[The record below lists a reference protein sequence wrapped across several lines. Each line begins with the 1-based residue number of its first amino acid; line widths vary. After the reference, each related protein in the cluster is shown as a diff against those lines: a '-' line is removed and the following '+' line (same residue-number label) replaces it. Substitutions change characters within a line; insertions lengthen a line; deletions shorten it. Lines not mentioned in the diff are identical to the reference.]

1 MYITRHMEKPVM
13 ELNEQYP
20 VLLLTGP
27 RQVGKTTML
36 EHLIEVE
43 GKGRKK
49 VSLDDLTLR
58 ELAKTDPK
66 MFFQLYQPPLLIDEV
81 QYAPELFPYI
91 KIMVDERHQPGDFW
105 LTGSQLF
112 KMMEGVQ
119 ESLAGRVALL
129 HLSPL
134 SQSEIMKRPPEP
146 PFSLELP
153 LLSERQNGRQMLNTP
168 KVFQRIH
175 QGGMPALVTGTYSNA
190 SIFYSSYIDTYME
203 RDVRRLSNDIDSLKF
218 LRFLRSVAAR
228 TSQQVNYKGIA
239 DDAEIDQTTA
249 KNWLHVLE
257 ALGIIFLLEPYSN
270 NVLKRTVS
278 TPKLYFYDSGIVCYL
293 TRWSSPETAMEGAMS
308 GALLENYTVAEIIK
322 TYQNAGQEPFLYYY
336 RDKDA
341 REIDLILERDGK
353 LFPIEIKKMASP
365 PKKLTKVFDLID
377 PAHSDSFNA
386 FAYIRDDKDV
396 MKLVNNFIKNT
407 TPKGAQ
413 QNDPFWERSE
423 IALDTALILYLIHEA
438 PPEEQNFEMLIY
450 MMNFAEVRE
459 EDDQYR
465 SPLDMLFR
473 VLEEEQPN
481 HVAVKQYKAFKQ
493 AAGDICSK

>member
-81 QYAPELFPYI
+81 QYAPDLFPYI

-168 KVFQRIH
+168 EVFQRIH

-257 ALGIIFLLEPYSN
+257 ALGIISLLEPYSN

-377 PAHSDSFNA
+377 
-386 FAYIRDDKDV
+386 K
-396 MKLVNNFIKNT
+396 
-407 TPKGAQ
+407 
-413 QNDPFWERSE
+413 
-423 IALDTALILYLIHEA
+423 
-438 PPEEQNFEMLIY
+438 
-450 MMNFAEVRE
+450 
-459 EDDQYR
+459 
-465 SPLDMLFR
+465 SPLQRGTGAILCMADQLG
-473 VLEEEQPN
+473 
-481 HVAVKQYKAFKQ
+481 AFDQ
-493 AAGDICSK
+493 NNLIVPISLI

>member
-168 KVFQRIH
+168 EVFQRIH

-377 PAHSDSFNA
+377 KFPLQRGTGAILCMADQLGA
-386 FAYIRDDKDV
+386 FDQ
-396 MKLVNNFIKNT
+396 NN
-407 TPKGAQ
+407 
-413 QNDPFWERSE
+413 
-423 IALDTALILYLIHEA
+423 LIVPISLI
-438 PPEEQNFEMLIY
+438 
-450 MMNFAEVRE
+450 
-459 EDDQYR
+459 
-465 SPLDMLFR
+465 
-473 VLEEEQPN
+473 
-481 HVAVKQYKAFKQ
+481 
-493 AAGDICSK
+493 

>member
-112 KMMEGVQ
+112 KMMKGVQ

-168 KVFQRIH
+168 EVFQRIH

-228 TSQQVNYKGIA
+228 ASQQVNYKGIA

-341 REIDLILERDGK
+341 REIDLILEQDGK

-377 PAHSDSFNA
+377 
-386 FAYIRDDKDV
+386 K
-396 MKLVNNFIKNT
+396 
-407 TPKGAQ
+407 
-413 QNDPFWERSE
+413 
-423 IALDTALILYLIHEA
+423 
-438 PPEEQNFEMLIY
+438 
-450 MMNFAEVRE
+450 
-459 EDDQYR
+459 
-465 SPLDMLFR
+465 SPLQRGTGAILCMADQLG
-473 VLEEEQPN
+473 
-481 HVAVKQYKAFKQ
+481 AFDQ
-493 AAGDICSK
+493 NNLIVPISLI

>member
-168 KVFQRIH
+168 EVFQRIH
-175 QGGMPALVTGTYSNA
+175 QGGMPALVTGPYSNA
-190 SIFYSSYIDTYME
+190 SIFYSSYSDTYME

-377 PAHSDSFNA
+377 
-386 FAYIRDDKDV
+386 K
-396 MKLVNNFIKNT
+396 
-407 TPKGAQ
+407 
-413 QNDPFWERSE
+413 
-423 IALDTALILYLIHEA
+423 
-438 PPEEQNFEMLIY
+438 
-450 MMNFAEVRE
+450 
-459 EDDQYR
+459 
-465 SPLDMLFR
+465 SPLQRGTGAILCMADQLG
-473 VLEEEQPN
+473 
-481 HVAVKQYKAFKQ
+481 AFDQ
-493 AAGDICSK
+493 NNLIVPISLI

>member
-43 GKGRKK
+43 CKGRKK

-168 KVFQRIH
+168 EVFQRIH

-377 PAHSDSFNA
+377 
-386 FAYIRDDKDV
+386 K
-396 MKLVNNFIKNT
+396 
-407 TPKGAQ
+407 
-413 QNDPFWERSE
+413 
-423 IALDTALILYLIHEA
+423 
-438 PPEEQNFEMLIY
+438 
-450 MMNFAEVRE
+450 
-459 EDDQYR
+459 
-465 SPLDMLFR
+465 SPLQRGTGAILCMADQLG
-473 VLEEEQPN
+473 
-481 HVAVKQYKAFKQ
+481 AFDQ
-493 AAGDICSK
+493 NNLIVPISLI

>member
-168 KVFQRIH
+168 EVFQHIH

-239 DDAEIDQTTA
+239 DDAEIDETTA

-377 PAHSDSFNA
+377 
-386 FAYIRDDKDV
+386 K
-396 MKLVNNFIKNT
+396 
-407 TPKGAQ
+407 
-413 QNDPFWERSE
+413 
-423 IALDTALILYLIHEA
+423 
-438 PPEEQNFEMLIY
+438 
-450 MMNFAEVRE
+450 
-459 EDDQYR
+459 
-465 SPLDMLFR
+465 SPLQRGTGAILCMADQLG
-473 VLEEEQPN
+473 
-481 HVAVKQYKAFKQ
+481 AFDQ
-493 AAGDICSK
+493 NNLIVPISLI

>member
-168 KVFQRIH
+168 EVFQRIH

-228 TSQQVNYKGIA
+228 TSQVNYKGIA

-377 PAHSDSFNA
+377 
-386 FAYIRDDKDV
+386 K
-396 MKLVNNFIKNT
+396 
-407 TPKGAQ
+407 
-413 QNDPFWERSE
+413 
-423 IALDTALILYLIHEA
+423 
-438 PPEEQNFEMLIY
+438 
-450 MMNFAEVRE
+450 
-459 EDDQYR
+459 
-465 SPLDMLFR
+465 SPLQRGTGAILCMADQLG
-473 VLEEEQPN
+473 
-481 HVAVKQYKAFKQ
+481 AFDQ
-493 AAGDICSK
+493 NNLIVPISLI

>member
-168 KVFQRIH
+168 EVFQRIH

-228 TSQQVNYKGIA
+228 TSQQVDYKGIA

-377 PAHSDSFNA
+377 
-386 FAYIRDDKDV
+386 K
-396 MKLVNNFIKNT
+396 
-407 TPKGAQ
+407 
-413 QNDPFWERSE
+413 
-423 IALDTALILYLIHEA
+423 
-438 PPEEQNFEMLIY
+438 
-450 MMNFAEVRE
+450 
-459 EDDQYR
+459 
-465 SPLDMLFR
+465 SPLQRGTGAILCMADQLG
-473 VLEEEQPN
+473 
-481 HVAVKQYKAFKQ
+481 AFDQ
-493 AAGDICSK
+493 NNLIVPISLI

>member
-58 ELAKTDPK
+58 ELANTDPK

-168 KVFQRIH
+168 EVFQRIH

-377 PAHSDSFNA
+377 
-386 FAYIRDDKDV
+386 K
-396 MKLVNNFIKNT
+396 
-407 TPKGAQ
+407 
-413 QNDPFWERSE
+413 
-423 IALDTALILYLIHEA
+423 
-438 PPEEQNFEMLIY
+438 
-450 MMNFAEVRE
+450 
-459 EDDQYR
+459 
-465 SPLDMLFR
+465 SPLQRGTGAILCMADQLG
-473 VLEEEQPN
+473 
-481 HVAVKQYKAFKQ
+481 AFDQ
-493 AAGDICSK
+493 NNLIVPISLI

>member
-43 GKGRKK
+43 GKGKGRKK

-168 KVFQRIH
+168 EVFQRIH

-377 PAHSDSFNA
+377 
-386 FAYIRDDKDV
+386 K
-396 MKLVNNFIKNT
+396 
-407 TPKGAQ
+407 
-413 QNDPFWERSE
+413 
-423 IALDTALILYLIHEA
+423 
-438 PPEEQNFEMLIY
+438 
-450 MMNFAEVRE
+450 
-459 EDDQYR
+459 
-465 SPLDMLFR
+465 SPLQRGTGAILCMADQLG
-473 VLEEEQPN
+473 
-481 HVAVKQYKAFKQ
+481 AFDQ
-493 AAGDICSK
+493 NNLIVPISLI

>member
-13 ELNEQYP
+13 ELNESHWLP
-20 VLLLTGP
+20 KEIENTVLLLTGP

-168 KVFQRIH
+168 EVFQRIH

-377 PAHSDSFNA
+377 
-386 FAYIRDDKDV
+386 K
-396 MKLVNNFIKNT
+396 
-407 TPKGAQ
+407 
-413 QNDPFWERSE
+413 
-423 IALDTALILYLIHEA
+423 
-438 PPEEQNFEMLIY
+438 
-450 MMNFAEVRE
+450 
-459 EDDQYR
+459 
-465 SPLDMLFR
+465 SPLQRGTGAILCMADQLG
-473 VLEEEQPN
+473 
-481 HVAVKQYKAFKQ
+481 AFDQ
-493 AAGDICSK
+493 NNLIVPISLI

>member
-168 KVFQRIH
+168 EVFQHIH
-175 QGGMPALVTGTYSNA
+175 QGGMPSLVTGTYSNA

-377 PAHSDSFNA
+377 
-386 FAYIRDDKDV
+386 K
-396 MKLVNNFIKNT
+396 
-407 TPKGAQ
+407 
-413 QNDPFWERSE
+413 
-423 IALDTALILYLIHEA
+423 
-438 PPEEQNFEMLIY
+438 
-450 MMNFAEVRE
+450 
-459 EDDQYR
+459 
-465 SPLDMLFR
+465 SPLQRGTGAILCMADQLG
-473 VLEEEQPN
+473 
-481 HVAVKQYKAFKQ
+481 AFDQ
-493 AAGDICSK
+493 NNLIVPISLI

>member
-168 KVFQRIH
+168 EVFQRIH

-278 TPKLYFYDSGIVCYL
+278 TPKLYIYDSGIVCYL

-377 PAHSDSFNA
+377 
-386 FAYIRDDKDV
+386 K
-396 MKLVNNFIKNT
+396 
-407 TPKGAQ
+407 
-413 QNDPFWERSE
+413 
-423 IALDTALILYLIHEA
+423 
-438 PPEEQNFEMLIY
+438 
-450 MMNFAEVRE
+450 
-459 EDDQYR
+459 
-465 SPLDMLFR
+465 SPLQRGTGAILCMADQLG
-473 VLEEEQPN
+473 
-481 HVAVKQYKAFKQ
+481 AFDQ
-493 AAGDICSK
+493 NNLIVPISLI

>member
-168 KVFQRIH
+168 EVFQHIH

-239 DDAEIDQTTA
+239 DDAEIDQTAA

-377 PAHSDSFNA
+377 
-386 FAYIRDDKDV
+386 K
-396 MKLVNNFIKNT
+396 
-407 TPKGAQ
+407 
-413 QNDPFWERSE
+413 
-423 IALDTALILYLIHEA
+423 
-438 PPEEQNFEMLIY
+438 
-450 MMNFAEVRE
+450 
-459 EDDQYR
+459 
-465 SPLDMLFR
+465 SPLQRGTGAILCMADQLG
-473 VLEEEQPN
+473 
-481 HVAVKQYKAFKQ
+481 AFDQ
-493 AAGDICSK
+493 NNLIVPISLI

>member
-1 MYITRHMEKPVM
+1 MYITRHMDKPVM

-168 KVFQRIH
+168 EVFQHIH

-377 PAHSDSFNA
+377 
-386 FAYIRDDKDV
+386 K
-396 MKLVNNFIKNT
+396 
-407 TPKGAQ
+407 
-413 QNDPFWERSE
+413 
-423 IALDTALILYLIHEA
+423 
-438 PPEEQNFEMLIY
+438 
-450 MMNFAEVRE
+450 
-459 EDDQYR
+459 
-465 SPLDMLFR
+465 SPLQRGTGAILCMADQLG
-473 VLEEEQPN
+473 
-481 HVAVKQYKAFKQ
+481 AFDQ
-493 AAGDICSK
+493 NNLIVPISLI

>member
-153 LLSERQNGRQMLNTP
+153 LLSERQNGHQMLNTP
-168 KVFQRIH
+168 EVFQRIH

-377 PAHSDSFNA
+377 
-386 FAYIRDDKDV
+386 K
-396 MKLVNNFIKNT
+396 
-407 TPKGAQ
+407 
-413 QNDPFWERSE
+413 
-423 IALDTALILYLIHEA
+423 
-438 PPEEQNFEMLIY
+438 
-450 MMNFAEVRE
+450 
-459 EDDQYR
+459 
-465 SPLDMLFR
+465 SPLQRGTGAILCMADQLG
-473 VLEEEQPN
+473 
-481 HVAVKQYKAFKQ
+481 AFDQ
-493 AAGDICSK
+493 NNLIVPISLI

>member
-175 QGGMPALVTGTYSNA
+175 QGGMPALVTGPYSNA

-377 PAHSDSFNA
+377 
-386 FAYIRDDKDV
+386 K
-396 MKLVNNFIKNT
+396 
-407 TPKGAQ
+407 
-413 QNDPFWERSE
+413 
-423 IALDTALILYLIHEA
+423 
-438 PPEEQNFEMLIY
+438 
-450 MMNFAEVRE
+450 
-459 EDDQYR
+459 
-465 SPLDMLFR
+465 SPLQRGTGAILCMADQLG
-473 VLEEEQPN
+473 
-481 HVAVKQYKAFKQ
+481 AFDQ
-493 AAGDICSK
+493 NNLIVPISLI

>member
-27 RQVGKTTML
+27 RHVGKTTML

-168 KVFQRIH
+168 EVFQRIH

-377 PAHSDSFNA
+377 
-386 FAYIRDDKDV
+386 K
-396 MKLVNNFIKNT
+396 
-407 TPKGAQ
+407 
-413 QNDPFWERSE
+413 
-423 IALDTALILYLIHEA
+423 
-438 PPEEQNFEMLIY
+438 
-450 MMNFAEVRE
+450 
-459 EDDQYR
+459 
-465 SPLDMLFR
+465 SPLQRGTGAILCMADQLG
-473 VLEEEQPN
+473 
-481 HVAVKQYKAFKQ
+481 AFDQ
-493 AAGDICSK
+493 NNLIVPISLI

>member
-20 VLLLTGP
+20 VLLLTGS

-168 KVFQRIH
+168 EVFQRIH

-377 PAHSDSFNA
+377 
-386 FAYIRDDKDV
+386 K
-396 MKLVNNFIKNT
+396 
-407 TPKGAQ
+407 
-413 QNDPFWERSE
+413 
-423 IALDTALILYLIHEA
+423 
-438 PPEEQNFEMLIY
+438 
-450 MMNFAEVRE
+450 
-459 EDDQYR
+459 
-465 SPLDMLFR
+465 SPLQRGTGAILCMADQLG
-473 VLEEEQPN
+473 
-481 HVAVKQYKAFKQ
+481 AFDQ
-493 AAGDICSK
+493 NNLIVPISLI

>member
-43 GKGRKK
+43 GTGRKK

-168 KVFQRIH
+168 EVFQHIH

-341 REIDLILERDGK
+341 REIDLILEQDGK

-377 PAHSDSFNA
+377 
-386 FAYIRDDKDV
+386 K
-396 MKLVNNFIKNT
+396 
-407 TPKGAQ
+407 
-413 QNDPFWERSE
+413 
-423 IALDTALILYLIHEA
+423 
-438 PPEEQNFEMLIY
+438 
-450 MMNFAEVRE
+450 
-459 EDDQYR
+459 
-465 SPLDMLFR
+465 SPLQRGTGAILCMADQLG
-473 VLEEEQPN
+473 
-481 HVAVKQYKAFKQ
+481 AFDQ
-493 AAGDICSK
+493 NNLIVPISLI

>member
-1 MYITRHMEKPVM
+1 MYITRHMENPVM

-27 RQVGKTTML
+27 RQVGETTML

-168 KVFQRIH
+168 EVFQRIH

-377 PAHSDSFNA
+377 
-386 FAYIRDDKDV
+386 K
-396 MKLVNNFIKNT
+396 
-407 TPKGAQ
+407 
-413 QNDPFWERSE
+413 
-423 IALDTALILYLIHEA
+423 
-438 PPEEQNFEMLIY
+438 
-450 MMNFAEVRE
+450 
-459 EDDQYR
+459 
-465 SPLDMLFR
+465 SPLQRGTGAILCMADQLG
-473 VLEEEQPN
+473 
-481 HVAVKQYKAFKQ
+481 AFDQ
-493 AAGDICSK
+493 NNLIVPISLI

>member
-168 KVFQRIH
+168 EVFQRIH

-190 SIFYSSYIDTYME
+190 PIFYSSYIDTYME

-249 KNWLHVLE
+249 KNWLHILE

-377 PAHSDSFNA
+377 
-386 FAYIRDDKDV
+386 K
-396 MKLVNNFIKNT
+396 
-407 TPKGAQ
+407 
-413 QNDPFWERSE
+413 
-423 IALDTALILYLIHEA
+423 
-438 PPEEQNFEMLIY
+438 
-450 MMNFAEVRE
+450 
-459 EDDQYR
+459 
-465 SPLDMLFR
+465 SPLQRGTGAILCMADQLG
-473 VLEEEQPN
+473 
-481 HVAVKQYKAFKQ
+481 AFDQ
-493 AAGDICSK
+493 NNLIVPISLI

>member
-134 SQSEIMKRPPEP
+134 SLSEIMKRPPEP
-146 PFSLELP
+146 PFSLELS

-168 KVFQRIH
+168 EVFQHIH

-377 PAHSDSFNA
+377 
-386 FAYIRDDKDV
+386 K
-396 MKLVNNFIKNT
+396 
-407 TPKGAQ
+407 
-413 QNDPFWERSE
+413 
-423 IALDTALILYLIHEA
+423 
-438 PPEEQNFEMLIY
+438 
-450 MMNFAEVRE
+450 
-459 EDDQYR
+459 
-465 SPLDMLFR
+465 SPLQRGTGAILCMADQLG
-473 VLEEEQPN
+473 
-481 HVAVKQYKAFKQ
+481 AFDQ
-493 AAGDICSK
+493 NNLIVPISLI

>member
-168 KVFQRIH
+168 EVFQRIH

-308 GALLENYTVAEIIK
+308 GALLKNYTVAEIIK

-377 PAHSDSFNA
+377 
-386 FAYIRDDKDV
+386 K
-396 MKLVNNFIKNT
+396 
-407 TPKGAQ
+407 
-413 QNDPFWERSE
+413 
-423 IALDTALILYLIHEA
+423 
-438 PPEEQNFEMLIY
+438 
-450 MMNFAEVRE
+450 
-459 EDDQYR
+459 
-465 SPLDMLFR
+465 SPLQRGTGAILCMADQLG
-473 VLEEEQPN
+473 
-481 HVAVKQYKAFKQ
+481 AFDQ
-493 AAGDICSK
+493 NNLIVPISLI

>member
-1 MYITRHMEKPVM
+1 MYITRHIEKPVM

-168 KVFQRIH
+168 EVFQRIH

-308 GALLENYTVAEIIK
+308 GALLENYTVAEIVK

-377 PAHSDSFNA
+377 
-386 FAYIRDDKDV
+386 K
-396 MKLVNNFIKNT
+396 
-407 TPKGAQ
+407 
-413 QNDPFWERSE
+413 
-423 IALDTALILYLIHEA
+423 
-438 PPEEQNFEMLIY
+438 
-450 MMNFAEVRE
+450 
-459 EDDQYR
+459 
-465 SPLDMLFR
+465 SPLQRGTGAILCMADQLG
-473 VLEEEQPN
+473 
-481 HVAVKQYKAFKQ
+481 AFDQ
-493 AAGDICSK
+493 NNLIVPISLI

>member
-168 KVFQRIH
+168 EVFQRIH

-218 LRFLRSVAAR
+218 CGSCVLLPPGLPSRSITRALPMMRRSTRPQPKTGFMFWRRWGSSFYWSPIPIMSSNAPYPHPSS
-228 TSQQVNYKGIA
+228 TS
-239 DDAEIDQTTA
+239 
-249 KNWLHVLE
+249 
-257 ALGIIFLLEPYSN
+257 
-270 NVLKRTVS
+270 
-278 TPKLYFYDSGIVCYL
+278 
-293 TRWSSPETAMEGAMS
+293 
-308 GALLENYTVAEIIK
+308 
-322 TYQNAGQEPFLYYY
+322 
-336 RDKDA
+336 
-341 REIDLILERDGK
+341 
-353 LFPIEIKKMASP
+353 
-365 PKKLTKVFDLID
+365 
-377 PAHSDSFNA
+377 
-386 FAYIRDDKDV
+386 
-396 MKLVNNFIKNT
+396 T
-407 TPKGAQ
+407 TP
-413 QNDPFWERSE
+413 
-423 IALDTALILYLIHEA
+423 ALSAT
-438 PPEEQNFEMLIY
+438 
-450 MMNFAEVRE
+450 
-459 EDDQYR
+459 
-465 SPLDMLFR
+465 
-473 VLEEEQPN
+473 
-481 HVAVKQYKAFKQ
+481 
-493 AAGDICSK
+493 

>member
-112 KMMEGVQ
+112 KTMEGVQ

-168 KVFQRIH
+168 EVFQRIH

-377 PAHSDSFNA
+377 
-386 FAYIRDDKDV
+386 K
-396 MKLVNNFIKNT
+396 
-407 TPKGAQ
+407 
-413 QNDPFWERSE
+413 
-423 IALDTALILYLIHEA
+423 
-438 PPEEQNFEMLIY
+438 
-450 MMNFAEVRE
+450 
-459 EDDQYR
+459 
-465 SPLDMLFR
+465 SPLQRGTGAILCMADQLG
-473 VLEEEQPN
+473 
-481 HVAVKQYKAFKQ
+481 AFDQ
-493 AAGDICSK
+493 NNLIVPISLI

>member
-168 KVFQRIH
+168 EVFQRIH
-175 QGGMPALVTGTYSNA
+175 QGWMPALVTGTYSNA

-377 PAHSDSFNA
+377 
-386 FAYIRDDKDV
+386 K
-396 MKLVNNFIKNT
+396 
-407 TPKGAQ
+407 
-413 QNDPFWERSE
+413 
-423 IALDTALILYLIHEA
+423 
-438 PPEEQNFEMLIY
+438 
-450 MMNFAEVRE
+450 
-459 EDDQYR
+459 
-465 SPLDMLFR
+465 SPLQRGTGAILCMADQLG
-473 VLEEEQPN
+473 
-481 HVAVKQYKAFKQ
+481 AFDQ
-493 AAGDICSK
+493 NNLIVPISLI

>member
-168 KVFQRIH
+168 EVFQHIH

-336 RDKDA
+336 RDKDV

-377 PAHSDSFNA
+377 
-386 FAYIRDDKDV
+386 K
-396 MKLVNNFIKNT
+396 
-407 TPKGAQ
+407 
-413 QNDPFWERSE
+413 
-423 IALDTALILYLIHEA
+423 
-438 PPEEQNFEMLIY
+438 
-450 MMNFAEVRE
+450 
-459 EDDQYR
+459 
-465 SPLDMLFR
+465 SPLQRGTGAILCMADQLG
-473 VLEEEQPN
+473 
-481 HVAVKQYKAFKQ
+481 AFDQ
-493 AAGDICSK
+493 NNLIVPISLI

>member
-49 VSLDDLTLR
+49 VSLDDRTLR

-168 KVFQRIH
+168 EVFQRIH

-377 PAHSDSFNA
+377 
-386 FAYIRDDKDV
+386 K
-396 MKLVNNFIKNT
+396 
-407 TPKGAQ
+407 
-413 QNDPFWERSE
+413 
-423 IALDTALILYLIHEA
+423 
-438 PPEEQNFEMLIY
+438 
-450 MMNFAEVRE
+450 
-459 EDDQYR
+459 
-465 SPLDMLFR
+465 SPLQRGTGAILCMADQLG
-473 VLEEEQPN
+473 
-481 HVAVKQYKAFKQ
+481 AFDQ
-493 AAGDICSK
+493 NNLIVPISLI

>member
-81 QYAPELFPYI
+81 HYAPELFPYI

-134 SQSEIMKRPPEP
+134 SQSEVMKRPPEP

-190 SIFYSSYIDTYME
+190 SIFYSSYIDTYLE
-203 RDVRRLSNDIDSLKF
+203 RDVRRLSTDIDSLKF
-218 LRFLRSVAAR
+218 VRFLRSVAAR

-257 ALGIIFLLEPYSN
+257 ALGIIFGLEPYSN
-270 NVLKRTVS
+270 HVLTRTVS

-377 PAHSDSFNA
+377 
-386 FAYIRDDKDV
+386 K
-396 MKLVNNFIKNT
+396 
-407 TPKGAQ
+407 
-413 QNDPFWERSE
+413 
-423 IALDTALILYLIHEA
+423 
-438 PPEEQNFEMLIY
+438 
-450 MMNFAEVRE
+450 
-459 EDDQYR
+459 
-465 SPLDMLFR
+465 SPLQRGTGAILCMADQLG
-473 VLEEEQPN
+473 
-481 HVAVKQYKAFKQ
+481 AFDQ
-493 AAGDICSK
+493 NNLIVPISLI

>member
-1 MYITRHMEKPVM
+1 MYITRHMEKPVI

-168 KVFQRIH
+168 EVFQRIH

-377 PAHSDSFNA
+377 
-386 FAYIRDDKDV
+386 K
-396 MKLVNNFIKNT
+396 
-407 TPKGAQ
+407 
-413 QNDPFWERSE
+413 
-423 IALDTALILYLIHEA
+423 
-438 PPEEQNFEMLIY
+438 
-450 MMNFAEVRE
+450 
-459 EDDQYR
+459 
-465 SPLDMLFR
+465 SPLQRGTGAILCMADQLG
-473 VLEEEQPN
+473 
-481 HVAVKQYKAFKQ
+481 AFDQ
-493 AAGDICSK
+493 NNLIVPISLI

>member
-1 MYITRHMEKPVM
+1 VYITRHMEKPVM

-112 KMMEGVQ
+112 KMMKGVQ

-168 KVFQRIH
+168 EVFQHIH

-377 PAHSDSFNA
+377 
-386 FAYIRDDKDV
+386 K
-396 MKLVNNFIKNT
+396 
-407 TPKGAQ
+407 
-413 QNDPFWERSE
+413 
-423 IALDTALILYLIHEA
+423 
-438 PPEEQNFEMLIY
+438 
-450 MMNFAEVRE
+450 
-459 EDDQYR
+459 
-465 SPLDMLFR
+465 SPLQRGTGAILCMADQLG
-473 VLEEEQPN
+473 
-481 HVAVKQYKAFKQ
+481 AFDQ
-493 AAGDICSK
+493 NNLIVPISLI

>member
-168 KVFQRIH
+168 EVFQRIH

-336 RDKDA
+336 RDEDA

-377 PAHSDSFNA
+377 
-386 FAYIRDDKDV
+386 K
-396 MKLVNNFIKNT
+396 
-407 TPKGAQ
+407 
-413 QNDPFWERSE
+413 
-423 IALDTALILYLIHEA
+423 
-438 PPEEQNFEMLIY
+438 
-450 MMNFAEVRE
+450 
-459 EDDQYR
+459 
-465 SPLDMLFR
+465 SPLQRGTGAILCMADQLG
-473 VLEEEQPN
+473 
-481 HVAVKQYKAFKQ
+481 AFDQ
-493 AAGDICSK
+493 NNLIVPISLI

>member
-112 KMMEGVQ
+112 KMMKGVQ

-168 KVFQRIH
+168 EVFQRIH

-270 NVLKRTVS
+270 NVLKRTIS

-377 PAHSDSFNA
+377 
-386 FAYIRDDKDV
+386 K
-396 MKLVNNFIKNT
+396 
-407 TPKGAQ
+407 
-413 QNDPFWERSE
+413 
-423 IALDTALILYLIHEA
+423 
-438 PPEEQNFEMLIY
+438 
-450 MMNFAEVRE
+450 
-459 EDDQYR
+459 
-465 SPLDMLFR
+465 SPLQRGTGAILCMADQLG
-473 VLEEEQPN
+473 
-481 HVAVKQYKAFKQ
+481 AFDQ
-493 AAGDICSK
+493 NNLIVPISLI